1 MFPSPDFDKSAC
13 RGRWGCMC
21 LRVQCYKLNFV
32 SISSIKRTLASG
44 LGEEGGEG
52 KTGVQ
57 RKSSKGVVM
66 S

>member
-1 MFPSPDFDKSAC
+1 M
-13 RGRWGCMC
+13 W
-21 LRVQCYKLNFV
+21 LRVQCYKFFNFV

-44 LGEEGGEG
+44 LGEEGGVG

-57 RKSSKGVVM
+57 GKSSKGVVM

>member
-1 MFPSPDFDKSAC
+1 MFTSPDFDKSAC
-13 RGRWGCMC
+13 RGRWGCIC
-21 LRVQCYKLNFV
+21 LRIKCHKFTFV

-44 LGEEGGEG
+44 LGEEGGVG

>member
-1 MFPSPDFDKSAC
+1 MLDEEVGDA
-13 RGRWGCMC
+13 RGSEFN
-21 LRVQCYKLNFV
+21 VIHKFNFV
-32 SISSIKRTLASG
+32 STSPIKRTLASG
-44 LGEEGGEG
+44 LGEEGGVG